1 MENQSSLSRVT
12 PLKVVALTS
21 LTFIMFA
28 VGIYFQNGVFLMP
41 LALFKPALFFVVV
54 ISLIPRIKSIRLAE
68 ITLLIWTFLVAI
80 SSQFVLQFFYSEQEF
95 ETKSESILD
104 FQNLI
109 LLAAIVVLFGWQIWC
124 SFQLKGLMRI
134 LNLINAI
141 AFTTCLLTGLTEW
154 LIVPLIMWVV
164 TFNSLFFKQ
173 TVHYAIA
180 IFLLFIVA
188 SIVLTAMYYGS
199 KPVILAL

>member
-1 MENQSSLSRVT
+1 M
-12 PLKVVALTS
+12 KIVALTS
-21 LTFIMFA
+21 LTFLMFA
-28 VGIYFQNGVFLMP
+28 LGIYFQNGVFLLP

-54 ISLIPRIKSIRLAE
+54 LSLIPRYKTIRLAE
-68 ITLLIWTFLVAI
+68 VTLLIWTFLVAI

-95 ETKSESILD
+95 ETKSDAILD

-109 LLAAIVVLFGWQIWC
+109 LLAAITVLFGWQIWC
-124 SFQLKGLMRI
+124 AFQLKGLMRI
-134 LNLINAI
+134 LNLINSC
-141 AFTTCLLTGLTEW
+141 AFTACLLVGLTEW
-154 LIVPLIMWVV
+154 LIVPLIMWVL

-173 TVHYAIA
+173 TIHYAIA
-180 IFLLFIVA
+180 VFLLFIVV

>member
-1 MENQSSLSRVT
+1 M
-12 PLKVVALTS
+12 KIVALTS
-21 LTFIMFA
+21 LTFLMFA
-28 VGIYFQNGVFLMP
+28 LGIYFQNGVFLLP

-54 ISLIPRIKSIRLAE
+54 LSLIPRYKTIRLAE
-68 ITLLIWTFLVAI
+68 VSLLVWTFLVAI

-95 ETKSESILD
+95 EAKSETILD

-109 LLAAIVVLFGWQIWC
+109 LLAAIAVLFGWQIWC
-124 SFQLKGLMRI
+124 SYQLKGLMRI
-134 LNLINAI
+134 LNLINSI
-141 AFTTCLLTGLTEW
+141 AFTACLLTGLTEW
-154 LIVPLIMWVV
+154 LIVPLIMWVL

-173 TVHYAIA
+173 TIHYAIA
-180 IFLLFIVA
+180 VFLLFIIA